1 LQRVLR
7 EQKTNGVVAEFSAP
21 VGTQRSSKGAGGPFQ
36 AGSGKQ
42 GTQSIQQHIMSGE
55 PGWISKAE
63 GEELASREK
72 QGQAQAQ
79 GIGLDKRKSDKIQ
92 WEDYLIGLLLQNPGL
107 NPHVCGIIN
116 DGDFAGTDTRELYH
130 ILNSV
135 YQRGSSPSYEPLE
148 QLVPSALLT
157 TITRARQSVESRSP
171 LDGAGQIKDAVQC
184 ATRLKRTQLVQFN
197 IEVQYVLREAET
209 TGDVAT
215 AQQLKHKLLENQK
228 KLRTIDSATHLQG

>member
-1 LQRVLR
+1 MQYLT
-7 EQKTNGVVAEFSAP
+7 K
-21 VGTQRSSKGAGGPFQ
+21 GTH
-36 AGSGKQ
+36 
-42 GTQSIQQHIMSGE
+42 SIQQGIRSGE
-55 PGWISKAE
+55 PDWISKT
-63 GEELASREK
+63 EEEESTSREK
-72 QGQAQAQ
+72 QGKPQVQ

-157 TITRARQSVESRSP
+157 TIARARQSIESRSP

-184 ATRLKRTQLVQFN
+184 ATRLKRTRLVQLN
-197 IEVQYVLREAET
+197 IELQYVLREAES
-209 TGDVAT
+209 TGDVAVV
-215 AQQLKHKLLENQK
+215 QQLKHKLLENQK
-228 KLRTIDSATHLQG
+228 QLRTIDSATHLQG